1 MAWYAA
7 PRAQAMASNHRVTKT
22 IEPGIFGRSP
32 QCRLLCSIGIN
43 PASTAAS
50 TIRNSWVCRR
60 LVLIR
65 RSRRRARRILITRLR
80 SNKRLPLNRPISGG
94 YLKRPRLS

>member
-32 QCRLLCSIGIN
+32 QCRLLCSMGIK

-50 TIRNSWVCRR
+50 TTRNNCICRR
-60 LVLIR
+60 RVPIR
-65 RSRRRARRILITRLR
+65 GSRRRARRMLATSAH
-80 SNKRLPLNRPISGG
+80 SNRCLPSRRPKTGG
-94 YLKRPRLS
+94 RLKRPRLN